1 MKKRCTALFSAVAAV
16 AAVVL
21 FWCMLAETTV
31 SECIMIDHLRTFK
44 GSYLVVGVW
53 WVALVTFVCQLG
65 KWIWHADR
73 ANRHSLHVRLLGSI
87 MLLLWAT
94 GWVLMTQ
101 AFILTQ
107 QDRQLLSAELLIRP
121 AIAALN
127 LFVLNIDSYVMNALS
142 DYPKLRGAI
151 TLTSLLAFLCTI
163 VLFLSLVSERLLA
176 YLRLRWSSVSK
187 HCPHVYVFFGLNEA
201 TELLAKDTRDH
212 DPKSLRVV
220 IEKSGDNHDD
230 DKSSWNRV
238 KAMMTHRRET
248 FRRTRDAGAL
258 LSLSSVELSEIGI
271 GKKDVLG
278 EASIGLVKQR
288 IGRLASM
295 SGEDRRLHLFFLSDD
310 EEQNMLSAAIVK
322 GDVTISRA
330 SEQGVKVVIYCHAR
344 RNSVNQVLEES
355 VPMKNVEIRLIDSA
369 RLSVELLKRQVEN
382 HPVRYV
388 SINRDDNPGTV
399 TSEFNSL
406 VVGLDETGQDA
417 VRFLYEFGA
426 FMSSDSNNEQVKRS
440 PFHCYIAD
448 NKMESREGQF
458 ASTAPEAVRATNEDG
473 SRLLNFIHAGIGST
487 VFNETLH
494 TIAGTLNYIVV
505 TIGNNVENMTL
516 AVNIMNC
523 LLSEGNDLRQTRIL
537 VKTDGNK
544 HVKHFRRIA
553 EHYNQTIGCPCMEVF
568 GNYEDIFSYQFVVE
582 DQFKKDA
589 KRFYNSYQKMINRQ
603 DPSQNNETWEQRHDR
618 LLGNGYPTYENI
630 KKLHRQTLQDMSN
643 AWHKLTKRELM
654 NGETTSILI
663 QNLAI
668 TEHLRWCASHE
679 MQGYKRGDKTDE
691 RLLRHNCLVKWQ
703 ELDGVSQ
710 KACNEGY
717 HPDYKKYDIAVVE
730 TTIELLK
737 EEETMNN
744 KL

>member
-1 MKKRCTALFSAVAAV
+1 MRKRIIALVSAFAV
-16 AAVVL
+16 MSAIVFL
-21 FWCMLAETTV
+21 L
-31 SECIMIDHLRTFK
+31 CILEELSLSDFTSFENIKTFK
-44 GSYLVVGVW
+44 GGYVVCLVLLIAIG
-53 WVALVTFVCQLG
+53 TFACQLG
-65 KWIWHADR
+65 KWIWRADH
-73 ANRHSLHVRLLGSI
+73 ANRKSQNIKLLGST
-87 MLLLWAT
+87 MFLLWAT
-94 GWVLMTQ
+94 GWLLTTQ
-101 AFILTQ
+101 AY
-107 QDRQLLSAELLIRP
+107 LLFPESYQFVSVELLIRS
-121 AIAALN
+121 AIASLN
-127 LFVLNIDSYVMNALS
+127 LFVLSVDGYILNTLS
-142 DYPKLRGAI
+142 VYPKLRGAI
-151 TLTSLLAFLCTI
+151 LFLSLLSFLCTI
-163 VLFLSLVSERLLA
+163 TLFLSLVSERLLA
-176 YLRLRWSSVSK
+176 YLRLRWSRVSK
-187 HCPHVYVFFGLNEA
+187 RCPHVYLFFGLSEA
-201 TELLAKDTRDH
+201 TELLAMDVKRQ
-212 DPKSLRVV
+212 DPKSVRILV
-220 IEKSGDNHDD
+220 EKEGKDSDN
-230 DKSSWNRV
+230 DKGGWTRV
-238 KAMMTHRRET
+238 KALITHSPET
-248 FRRTRDAGAL
+248 FQKTRDIGTL
-258 LSLSSVELSEIGI
+258 LSLSSADPSEIDVS
-271 GKKDVLG
+271 KKDFFG
-278 EASIGLVKQR
+278 EASLHLVRQR
-288 IGRLASM
+288 ISRLAKTGS
-295 SGEDRRLHLFFLSDD
+295 EDRRLHVFFLSED
-310 EEQNMLSAAIVK
+310 EERNMLSAGVIRE
-322 GDVTISRA
+322 DETIRRIA
-330 SEQGVKVVIYCHAR
+330 TQGVKVVIYCHAR
-344 RNSVNQVLEES
+344 YNSVNRVLEES
-355 VPMKNVEIRLIDSA
+355 SPVKNIEIRIVDSA
-369 RLSVELLKRQVEN
+369 RQSVELLKRQVEN

-487 VFNETLH
+487 VFEETLH

-516 AVNIMNC
+516 AVNIMKC

-553 EHYNQTIGCPCMEVF
+553 EHYNQAIGCPCMEVF

-603 DPSQNNETWEQRHDR
+603 DPSQNNETWEQRRDR

-654 NGETTSILI
+654 KGETTSILI

-717 HPDYKKYDIAVVE
+717 QPDYKKCDMAVVE

>member
-31 SECIMIDHLRTFK
+31 SECIMIDYLRTFK

-107 QDRQLLSAELLIRP
+107 QDRQLLSAEQLIRP

-127 LFVLNIDSYVMNALS
+127 LFVLNIDSYIINALS

-176 YLRLRWSSVSK
+176 YLRLRWSRVSK

-248 FRRTRDAGAL
+248 FRRTRDAGTL
-258 LSLSSVELSEIGI
+258 LSLSSVELSEIGV

-355 VPMKNVEIRLIDSA
+355 APMKNVEIRLIDSA

-388 SINRDDNPGTV
+388 DIDDERNPGTV
-399 TSEFNSL
+399 KSEFNSL
-406 VVGLDETGQDA
+406 VVGLGETGRDA

-426 FMSSDSNNEQVKRS
+426 FMSDGSDSEHAERS

-448 NKMESREGQF
+448 NEMKNREGLF
-458 ASTAPEAVRATNEDG
+458 AATAPEAVKARNSDG
-473 SRLLNFIHAGIGST
+473 SSLLTFVHANTGSTAFADLLNK
-487 VFNETLH
+487 
-494 TIAGTLNYIVV
+494 IAGTLNYVV
-505 TIGNNVENMTL
+505 VAMGSDVENTTL
-516 AVNIMNC
+516 AVSIMKR
-523 LLSEGNDLRQTRIL
+523 LMASGNNLKKTRIL
-537 VKTDGNK
+537 VKVGGNR
-544 HVKHFRRIA
+544 HIGHFRKIA
-553 EHYNQTIGCPCMEVF
+553 EHYNQIVGSPCMDVF
-568 GNYEDIFSYQFVVE
+568 GDYEDIFSYQLVVE
-582 DQFKKDA
+582 DQFRKDA
-589 KRFYNSYQKMINRQ
+589 EQFYDSYRKTMLRRELTQKSNS
-603 DPSQNNETWEQRHDR
+603 WEERRDK
-618 LLGNGYPTYENI
+618 LTGNGHPTYENLR
-630 KKLHRQTLQDMSN
+630 KLRRQTQQDMSN
-643 AWHKLTKRELM
+643 AWHQLTKRELM
-654 NGETTSILI
+654 KGKTTSQLML
-663 QNLAI
+663 NMAI

-679 MQGYKRGDKTDE
+679 MLGYKKGEKTDE
-691 RLLRHNCLVKWQ
+691 RQQRHNCLVSWQ
-703 ELDGVSQ
+703 ELDEVS
-710 KACNEGY
+710 KRVSEESGTSV
-717 HPDYKKYDIAVVE
+717 DYKKYDFAVVE
-730 TTIELLK
+730 TTIALMDKQL
-737 EEETMNN
+737 
-744 KL
+744 